1 MYFKFELRSERFN
14 IHINTAPVKYQYLH
28 EKNWICYII
37 EIKTNIF
44 SIQSGHTKLAVF
56 IISDINPF
64 TPESDQC
71 QISPAASASIL
82 HRIVWRT

>member
-1 MYFKFELRSERFN
+1 MLTMSAGKAPFSTATILLEERKLERKHGSLDESKFKRN
-14 IHINTAPVKYQYLH
+14 PH
-28 EKNWICYII
+28 EGV
-37 EIKTNIF
+37 
-44 SIQSGHTKLAVF
+44 QL
-56 IISDINPF
+56 ISINPF